1 MGGESRKTFSSSPKL
16 TGGGVLMVD
25 RVQKC
30 ANGKDRVNTTV
41 IEQALCDGEGEV
53 VFSGMAG

>member
-1 MGGESRKTFSSSPKL
+1 
-16 TGGGVLMVD
+16 VD